1 MKLMRNSKLLLIAL
15 VLSLLF
21 VLFFAQA
28 AFAQEVKLSASQET
42 GFVGETV
49 TVKISISNALQTEG
63 GQFDLYYGPAVLGAA
78 VKLEPVSVSGG
89 DFVPGFDPTNNANL
103 ALEGNK
109 IRILWLT
116 PEGSAKESGVI
127 CNVVFKIKEAGETTL
142 TFSDWVIVDP
152 LARTVGTPTSG
163 KVTGLG
169 ETSKENAIRNAEDLI
184 DVLPTPID
192 CSNSAHRTMVLKARA
207 AVAEAKT
214 DFGAVDSDFRNLN
227 KLVDAEK
234 VIAKCDAIRAAED
247 LIDVLPTPI
256 DCSNSAHRTMVL
268 NARAAVAEA
277 KTDFGAVDSDFSNLN
292 KLIDAEKVIAKC
304 DAIRAADDAI
314 YALPS
319 VENLK
324 LDDKSKVEQAR
335 YLVNYAKT
343 QHGAVDSDFAYLTKL
358 VAAENR
364 IKELEGKKPTPPT
377 GGAYYLLLS
386 GSLILIAG
394 VAVIL
399 KRRQLLA

>member
-1 MKLMRNSKLLLIAL
+1 MKLMRDSKLLLIAL

-21 VLFFAQA
+21 VLFFAQS
-28 AFAQEVKLSASQET
+28 AFAQEIRLSASQET

-63 GQFDLYYGPAVLGAA
+63 GQFDLYYGPAVLGAT

-163 KVTGLG
+163 KVTGLS
-169 ETSKENAIRNAEDLI
+169 ETSKENAIRTAEGLI
-184 DVLPTPID
+184 DALPATID
-192 CSNSAHRTMVLKARA
+192 CN
-207 AVAEAKT
+207 
-214 DFGAVDSDFRNLN
+214 
-227 KLVDAEK
+227 
-234 VIAKCDAIRAAED
+234 
-247 LIDVLPTPI
+247 
-256 DCSNSAHRTMVL
+256 NSAHRTMVL

-277 KTDFGAVDSDFSNLN
+277 KSDFGAVDSDFSNLN

-343 QHGAVDSDFAYLTKL
+343 QHGAVDSDFTYLTKL

-377 GGAYYLLLS
+377 GGAYYLLLG